1 MESEVKCPDERMNK
15 LQFDQIKENQK
26 DIYSKQSEHDT
37 RLTVLEKNSILM
49 TSEFANL
56 KQNQDKQSILMLELD
71 KGSREKSD
79 KMFDKVLAAQT
90 KNEENTEK
98 KFEKQA
104 VANKNQYDSQNVLLL
119 KIVEGQNVTKSG
131 KIEISKSRMA
141 LLIVIAGVIE
151 VLIQKFL

>member
-15 LQFDQIKENQK
+15 LQFDNINKNVDKISEAQVVT
-26 DIYSKQSEHDT
+26 DI

-90 KNEENTEK
+90 KNEDNSEK
-98 KFEKQA
+98 KF
-104 VANKNQYDSQNVLLL
+104 DSQNALLL
-119 KIVEGQNVTKSG
+119 KIVEGQNVVKSG
-131 KIEISKSRMA
+131 KVEITKSHM
-141 LLIVIAGVIE
+141 LFFVGLIGLIE
-151 VLIQKFL
+151 VLIQKFM

>member
-90 KNEENTEK
+90 KNEDNSEK
-98 KFEKQA
+98 KF
-104 VANKNQYDSQNVLLL
+104 DSQNALLI
-119 KIVEGQNVTKSG
+119 KIVEGQNITKNG
-131 KIEISKSRMA
+131 KVEISKGKMVMYGGIFVA
-141 LLIVIAGVIE
+141 LITALPYIIE
-151 VLIQKFL
+151 AFVK